1 MRRRVWKTS
10 WRENLLGSETKK
22 TQRRGMKINNGI
34 YSLFLR
40 YGAGD
45 QGDWSRF
52 KKEGLS

>member
-1 MRRRVWKTS
+1 MRRRVWKAS